1 MAARADE
8 VSDPREAEVHIVPMR
23 RRHLRSVLKIER
35 QVHPRPWSHGVF
47 ANEIGQSDRC
57 YVVARLDGAVS
68 GYGGVWYAL
77 DDAHV
82 TNIAVDPL
90 RRRLKIA
97 TRLLVTLAHQSRLH
111 GAKNLTLEVRVSN
124 KAAQA
129 LYAQFGFAP
138 VGMRRRYYENVEDAV
153 VMWATDIDQPAYSER
168 LRSIDASLPG
178 PTVLDGGLV

>member
-1 MAARADE
+1 MAARADD
-8 VSDPREAEVHIVPMR
+8 VNDPGEAEVRIVPMR

-47 ANEIGQSDRC
+47 ANELGQSDRC
-57 YVVARLDGAVS
+57 YVVARLDGSVV
-68 GYGGVWYAL
+68 GYGGLWYAV

-82 TNIAVDPL
+82 TNIAIDPN

-97 TRLLVTLAHQSRLH
+97 TRVLVTLAQQSRLH

-124 KAAQA
+124 KGAQA

-138 VGMRRRYYENVEDAV
+138 VGIRRRYYENVEDAI
-153 VMWATDIDQPAYSER
+153 VMWATDIDQPAYAER
-168 LRSIDASLPG
+168 LRSIEAALPG
-178 PTVLDGGLV
+178 PTLLEGLG

>member
-8 VSDPREAEVHIVPMR
+8 VNDPREAEVRIVAMR

-47 ANEIGQSDRC
+47 ANELGQSDRC
-57 YVVARLDGAVS
+57 YVVARLSGAVV

-82 TNIAVDPL
+82 TNIAVDPK
-90 RRRLKIA
+90 RRRLKVA
-97 TRLLVTLAHQSRLH
+97 TRVLVTLAQQARLH

-124 KAAQA
+124 KSAQA
-129 LYAQFGFAP
+129 LYTQFGFAP
-138 VGMRRRYYENVEDAV
+138 VGIRRRYYENVEDAI
-153 VMWATDIDQPAYSER
+153 VMWATDIDQPAYADR
-168 LRSIDASLPG
+168 LRSIEALLPA
-178 PTVLDGGLV
+178 PTVLEGLA